1 MKGIGKIETSSTI
14 ERVLIQTIAGG
25 TISKLTGG
33 KFGNGA
39 ITSAIQFVVN
49 EISFSNVSKVKDVLD
64 SLQDELYD
72 DFQKI
77 KELMVEAKSSDEI
90 INYLEDRE
98 YIEFGEWDRHRG
110 LDLTNAKSSQVLDF
124 ELRVTDSMVNIR
136 STWARTT
143 LQKVGNKIG
152 KIMVD
157 QYSFS
162 GQVKNAVFDMNPNKV
177 EGFLYKLADDVAS
190 ATGG

>member
-1 MKGIGKIETSSTI
+1 M
-14 ERVLIQTIAGG
+14 
-25 TISKLTGG
+25 
-33 KFGNGA
+33 
-39 ITSAIQFVVN
+39 SA
-49 EISFSNVSKVKDVLD
+49 
-64 SLQDELYD
+64 Y
-72 DFQKI
+72 
-77 KELMVEAKSSDEI
+77 ACSDI
-90 INYLEDRE
+90 
-98 YIEFGEWDRHRG
+98 
-110 LDLTNAKSSQVLDF
+110 LDF